1 MARSKEI
8 APSVGRLSRSQ
19 VAAKRGLHKG
29 ECWCEMGVGEGDKWR
44 GKTTGEIIGRTGQEQ
59 AMLAGME
66 AYIGRR
72 GRDRRIRRYGRR
84 LRRHAECADGRAVAN
99 LQERIEGKNA

>member
-29 ECWCEMGVGEGDKWR
+29 ECCCWMGVHCN
-44 GKTTGEIIGRTGQEQ
+44 GRW
-59 AMLAGME
+59 
-66 AYIGRR
+66 
-72 GRDRRIRRYGRR
+72 GRDKDGRKNGQYRSKRCWLGWRRISD
-84 LRRHAECADGRAVAN
+84 AEDGTSG
-99 LQERIEGKNA
+99 L